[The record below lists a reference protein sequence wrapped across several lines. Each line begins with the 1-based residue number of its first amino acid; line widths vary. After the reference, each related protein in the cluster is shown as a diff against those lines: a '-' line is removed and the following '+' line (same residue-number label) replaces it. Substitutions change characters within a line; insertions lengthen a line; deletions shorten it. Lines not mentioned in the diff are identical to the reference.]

1 MRGFSKAIITGNL
14 TRDPELRT
22 TANGSNVCSFSVA
35 VNRVY
40 KDSSGEQ
47 KEDVSYIDCSAW
59 GRLGEMISQYAKK
72 GSGVLVSGRLDQRS
86 WEDKTDGKKRS
97 RVEIVVED
105 FNFVGAP
112 RGDGMLPVGFL
123 PRGGRY
129 RHNESALTT
138 GFERG
143 IPAGLVIGELVSV
156 ENMETRFSS
165 RLYLSGWLRPAA
177 EFDRVR
183 FVVIALPKAGKAAL

>member
-22 TANGSNVCSFSVA
+22 TPNGASVCSFSVA

-40 KDSSGEQ
+40 KDSNGEQ

-59 GRLGEMISQYAKK
+59 GRLAEMISQYAKK

-86 WEDKTDGKKRS
+86 WEDKNGGGKRS

-105 FNFVGAP
+105 FNFIGSAN
-112 RGDGMLPVGFL
+112 RDG
-123 PRGGRY
+123 
-129 RHNESALTT
+129 
-138 GFERG
+138 
-143 IPAGLVIGELVSV
+143 
-156 ENMETRFSS
+156 
-165 RLYLSGWLRPAA
+165 
-177 EFDRVR
+177 
-183 FVVIALPKAGKAAL
+183 

>member
-22 TANGSNVCSFSVA
+22 TPNGAPVCSFSVA

-40 KDSSGEQ
+40 KDSNGEQ
-47 KEDVSYIDCSAW
+47 KENVSYIDCVAW
-59 GRLGEMISQYAKK
+59 NRLGEMISQYAKK

-86 WEDKTDGKKRS
+86 FEGKDGVKRS

-112 RGDGMLPVGFL
+112 RGDGNSNNFSGSNSV
-123 PRGGRY
+123 
-129 RHNESALTT
+129 TT
-138 GFERG
+138 SEAPATSEMPDD
-143 IPAGLVIGELVSV
+143 IPEEEID
-156 ENMETRFSS
+156 
-165 RLYLSGWLRPAA
+165 LSEVP
-177 EFDRVR
+177 F
-183 FVVIALPKAGKAAL
+183 